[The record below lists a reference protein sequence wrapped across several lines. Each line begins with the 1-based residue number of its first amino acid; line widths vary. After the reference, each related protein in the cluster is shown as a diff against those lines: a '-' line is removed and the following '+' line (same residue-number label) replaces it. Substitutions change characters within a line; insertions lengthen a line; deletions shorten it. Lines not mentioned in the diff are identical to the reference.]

1 MPDDKSPSSDAR
13 NELAYTPKERV
24 TDIGGNVKKR
34 KSESP
39 TTATRQNTIGDIHE
53 DSDDEDPATPTGE
66 QAPVNTPEANSGTV
80 SSTRVAQE
88 QGNVNRVYKA
98 KAPARIPSTDIGQ
111 HARCQESG
119 MGRSQSGTKKSI
131 SPEKENVNGQR
142 SQNRVG
148 DIEGLSLRTSM
159 DSITR

>member
-1 MPDDKSPSSDAR
+1 MPDDKSPSGDAR

-88 QGNVNRVYKA
+88 
-98 KAPARIPSTDIGQ
+98 
-111 HARCQESG
+111 
-119 MGRSQSGTKKSI
+119 
-131 SPEKENVNGQR
+131 
-142 SQNRVG
+142 
-148 DIEGLSLRTSM
+148 
-159 DSITR
+159 

>member
-1 MPDDKSPSSDAR
+1 MSR
-13 NELAYTPKERV
+13 
-24 TDIGGNVKKR
+24 KR

-88 QGNVNRVYKA
+88 
-98 KAPARIPSTDIGQ
+98 
-111 HARCQESG
+111 
-119 MGRSQSGTKKSI
+119 
-131 SPEKENVNGQR
+131 
-142 SQNRVG
+142 
-148 DIEGLSLRTSM
+148 
-159 DSITR
+159 